1 MRSTVVKQSLL
12 LGSLYLVSTRI
23 KSFEHIQRLS
33 FRNPVSIFKS
43 QTAFA
48 EAADDRPYLGC
59 SLRSMMDSPGMMVI
73 LVNTESPAW
82 HGEMKVGDVLLEI
95 EGKPINQIK
104 DYYESVAGAHGKRL
118 RFLVNRKGQNI

>member
-12 LGSLYLVSTRI
+12 LGSLYLVVNKT
-23 KSFEHIQRLS
+23 KPFDLTQRQS
-33 FRNPVSIFKS
+33 YRYPFAFFKL

-48 EAADDRPYLGC
+48 DSQEDRPYLGC

-95 EGKPINQIK
+95 EGRPIN
-104 DYYESVAGAHGKRL
+104 
-118 RFLVNRKGQNI
+118 